1 MTTGGALVLQSLVA
15 NGVRFLF
22 GVPGESYLPLLD
34 ALHDVGKGVR
44 FIACRQEGGAA
55 FMAEAYGKFTGR
67 PGVCVVTRGPGAA
80 NAAIGVHT
88 AFQDSTP
95 LVVLIGQVDRSH
107 RDREAFQEID
117 YRSFYRA
124 ITKWVA
130 EVDQP
135 ERLPEYLSRAFHVAQ
150 SGRPGPV
157 ALALPED
164 VLSAD
169 VSVPAARPAKPPIVA
184 VGEAAVL
191 ATLALMAKAARPLFI
206 VGGAGWTPQASSD
219 LARFAESNRVPVATA
234 FRRQDAYDNRLSTY
248 VGHVGIGI
256 DPALARSIA
265 ESDLLIVV
273 GPRLGEMT
281 TGGYSLIEA
290 PYPAQRLI
298 HVFPGV
304 EELGRVYAP
313 DLAIAAAPAS
323 FLAAIA
329 GRRLDKSAP
338 WHDWTAAARS
348 AFEAY
353 VQPRGNPGDLQLAEV
368 IRALEVRLPE
378 DAVVCSGAG
387 NYAAWLHRFFLY
399 KRPRT
404 QLAPTAGAMGY
415 GVPAAIAAKLAAP
428 ARTVV
433 ALAGDGCFQMTMQEL
448 GTAMQYGANIV
459 VLVFNNRMWGTI
471 RMHQERRYPGRPAA
485 SGLVNPDF
493 AALARSY
500 GALGLTAASNLEFE
514 AALAEALAADRPALI
529 ELAVDPEAIG
539 PSETLASIR
548 ARAGGGQE
556 T

>member
-1 MTTGGALVLQSLVA
+1 MVLQSLVA

-22 GVPGESYLPLLD
+22 GVPGDSHNALLD
-34 ALHDVGKGVR
+34 ALHDANGDAH
-44 FIACRQEGGAA
+44 FIACRHEGGAA
-55 FMAEAYGKFTGR
+55 FMAEAYAKFTGR
-67 PGVCVVTRGPGAA
+67 PGVCAVTRGPGAA
-80 NAAIGVHT
+80 NAAVGVHT

-95 LVVLIGQVDRSH
+95 LVVLIGQVDRNH

-117 YRSFYRA
+117 HRSFYRTL
-124 ITKWVA
+124 TKWVA

-135 ERLPEYLSRAFHVAQ
+135 ERLPEYLSRAFHAAQ

-169 VSVPAARPAKPPIVA
+169 VPMPATRPAKPPIAA
-184 VGEAAVL
+184 VGEAAVVAAL
-191 ATLALMAKAARPLFI
+191 AFMAKAARPLFI
-206 VGGAGWTPQASSD
+206 VGGAGWTPQASTD
-219 LARFAESNRVPVATA
+219 LARFAESNRMPVATA
-234 FRRQDAYDNRLSTY
+234 FCRQDAYDNRLSTY

-256 DPALARSIA
+256 DPALARSIV

-281 TGGYSLIEA
+281 TSGYSLIEA
-290 PYPAQRLI
+290 PYPEQRLI

-329 GRRLDKSAP
+329 ERRLNKAGP
-338 WHDWTAAARS
+338 WHDWTAAARR

-353 VQPRGNPGDLQLAEV
+353 VQPRGNPGELQLAEA
-368 IRALEVRLPE
+368 IHALDMRLPE

-387 NYAAWLHRFFLY
+387 AFAPWLHRFFPY

-404 QLAPTAGAMGY
+404 QLASTAGAMGY
-415 GVPAAIAAKLAAP
+415 GVPAAVAAKLAAP

-448 GTAMQYGANIV
+448 GTAVQYGANIV
-459 VLVFNNRMWGTI
+459 VLVFNDRTRRSI
-471 RMHQERRYPGRPAA
+471 RIDQERRYPGHGTA
-485 SGLVNPDF
+485 GDWVNPDF
-493 AALARSY
+493 PALARSY
-500 GALGLTAASNLEFE
+500 GALGLRAASNAEFE
-514 AALAEALAADRPALI
+514 AALVEALTADRPVVI
-529 ELAVDPEAIG
+529 ELALDPQAID
-539 PSETLASIR
+539 PSVTPALVH
-548 ARAGGGQE
+548 ARATGEQE
-556 T
+556 A